1 MLITNFISIYL
12 LSVTIV
18 VIFYA
23 VQIRTLSGANYA
35 KTAMLLCLAVCFYI
49 LGYTLEL
56 NSTGPAQILFWNLI
70 EYIGIPFVSALWLT
84 MALIYTGHLTRYKKL
99 VFAAIY
105 IIPFITLILR
115 YTNEYH
121 HLYFSSLNFV
131 KELGTLI
138 LVKQAGPWMYVQA
151 AHSAA
156 MVFAALGLFIYDA
169 AKKKERQNGKI
180 YYLISATVFAIM
192 GLVLAQ
198 FKLLPFRIDYM
209 ALFLPT
215 TCIMVILAITRYDL
229 LEIKSLARSKVFEAG
244 NDAILLLNS
253 QNRILDYN
261 DSANRL
267 FQRIGINPEDKCLS
281 AAFAERPELLKSM
294 ESPITSVI
302 KLPIGDKNCYYEITT
317 ESTDDKNALRGWIKT
332 IRDVTEIYLLNEEL
346 HRLAMTDE
354 LSVLSNR
361 RAFIKL
367 GKEWVLKS
375 EENSGILYLLMLDL
389 DHFKDVNDQYG
400 HLSGDLAIREF
411 AQLLKNHFNSN
422 SLVARLGGEEFA
434 VLLES
439 QTDDEVVALVRS
451 FLSRAERHIYNYS
464 GVRFNVTV
472 SIGVTKKQPGQ
483 TLESMMQKADRALYQ
498 SKEHGRNRFTVL

>member
-1 MLITNFISIYL
+1 
-12 LSVTIV
+12 
-18 VIFYA
+18 
-23 VQIRTLSGANYA
+23 
-35 KTAMLLCLAVCFYI
+35 
-49 LGYTLEL
+49 
-56 NSTGPAQILFWNLI
+56 
-70 EYIGIPFVSALWLT
+70 
-84 MALIYTGHLTRYKKL
+84 
-99 VFAAIY
+99 
-105 IIPFITLILR
+105 
-115 YTNEYH
+115 
-121 HLYFSSLNFV
+121 
-131 KELGTLI
+131 
-138 LVKQAGPWMYVQA
+138 
-151 AHSAA
+151 
-156 MVFAALGLFIYDA
+156 
-169 AKKKERQNGKI
+169 
-180 YYLISATVFAIM
+180 
-192 GLVLAQ
+192 LAQ

-483 TLESMMQKADRALYQ
+483 MLESMMQKADRALYQ